1 MAAKK
6 LLSPNAY
13 IQAVWQKKCWNKI
26 GHRFVAK

>member
-13 IQAVWQKKCWNKI
+13 IQAVW
-26 GHRFVAK
+26 